1 MADSLTKSG
10 KVFYLTIL
18 LNTAKHTAVLSV
30 RKTFIIVYFFN
41 FISQTERATVRRAGS
56 GQRLNTSVSGTVAVQ
71 LVRDNFVVIFKTK
84 H

>member
-1 MADSLTKSG
+1 MLST
-10 KVFYLTIL
+10 V
-18 LNTAKHTAVLSV
+18 KHTVILSE
-30 RKTFIIVYFFN
+30 RKTFIIVFLN

-71 LVRDNFVVIFKTK
+71 LVRDKFVLTFKKK